1 MSEVVC
7 SHPGN
12 KFRSHSLI
20 IFFLDLL
27 LRATAE
33 AEMKFEIQTFT
44 DSEQSVRFTFYESW
58 YNKSIIIVKE
68 ERFTDEDWAV
78 VNSLSVPKELFSLLH
93 AKGSTFTFRENLGSV
108 GDAENTFHARTLP
121 DRLELPLHVRKTL
134 LDRDCEEIPLY
145 ENQMGYFN
153 DLETLEWFWNIPKDG
168 SSDVTKPESPIQG
181 YPNPNVESF
190 ALETDSCIFTGEP
203 STSRNVL
210 AIPPCDDSSVEGEIF
225 VCEPPQTPT
234 KLNPIDSPECPPAP
248 KKRRIIRRPCLPT
261 RIEPLHFSQ
270 F

>member
-1 MSEVVC
+1 M
-7 SHPGN
+7 
-12 KFRSHSLI
+12 
-20 IFFLDLL
+20 

-108 GDAENTFHARTLP
+108 GDAENKFHARTLP

-168 SSDVTKPESPIQG
+168 NSDVTKPESPIQQDCT
-181 YPNPNVESF
+181 NLNVGSF
-190 ALETDSCIFTGEP
+190 PLEANAGIFIYEP
-203 STSRNVL
+203 STSQTAL
-210 AIPPCDDSSVEGEIF
+210 SIPPCEDSSNEGEIF
-225 VCEPPQTPT
+225 VCEPPATPT
-234 KLNPIDSPECPPAP
+234 KVTSIDSPECPPAP